1 MLTFALLW
9 QALVTKCDAEDW
21 PRGGQVTFE
30 KLSLRYAPSEPLRLE
45 NISCVIPHGS
55 VLCED
60 STVAWALDNRHCR
73 SRVGIVGRTGAGK
86 SSLLAAMFRLAPT
99 EGDIILDDTPSSAIP
114 LEILRR
120 KLSVIPQDPVL
131 FRFDLAVIGIDA
143 KLIAPTQW
151 VSPSKLGP
159 L

>member
-1 MLTFALLW
+1 
-9 QALVTKCDAEDW
+9 
-21 PRGGQVTFE
+21 
-30 KLSLRYAPSEPLRLE
+30 
-45 NISCVIPHGS
+45 
-55 VLCED
+55 
-60 STVAWALDNRHCR
+60 
-73 SRVGIVGRTGAGK
+73 
-86 SSLLAAMFRLAPT
+86 MFRLAPT